1 MPTTDANDAFSGQQ
15 NNPNMSYEEYLRHI
29 SDQLERLIR
38 STRNQSQSAAAD
50 DNRGK
55 SFRDL
60 YDDYVGRGY
69 TGRYSSTRRS
79 SFRRSR
85 GLDTDSFFDSFEE
98 TMIESVLGHDYKDRI
113 NSAINEFADQFGLD
127 LEHIEEQLG
136 RELGKQVSE
145 SLKSSRIGRIIY
157 SEVDKT
163 KSNLLSYLSELFRS
177 GVAEYDSKHGSH
189 YADTYDEFVKRQAA
203 RSAAD
208 AASGGTGRTARN
220 AAEGF
225 TRAASE
231 QAARD
236 AFRRATSSAASE
248 AASNA
253 ASSAAGETAANVGA
267 NAAAGA
273 AGAGASAAGSAGTSM
288 MISTAAKSASSG
300 LLSLGSASSTAGGG
314 LAAMGGTASG
324 AGAALSGLMKIA
336 PKVALAIIAIK
347 LVTKALKYAL
357 GPAIE
362 GTKKL
367 FHELK
372 NAGMRYIDSREKQVE
387 FEKKRMADD
396 LESIVR
402 KPFEILESAAA
413 NVYEVWDNYLRK
425 INATQGYN
433 KEDLQSLMG
442 AFAQRLRDE
451 GLSEVISTTDI
462 ISSLSTVLDSGLS
475 GKAAEEFAYV
485 AAKLNAAVPTQDFFG
500 YAGTYASIAAN
511 AVKDGMSQSQALE
524 YANTQLYSFA
534 NSVLYASRNLAGGFT
549 TGLKNAQSLF
559 EQSVQ
564 ISQAGHTN
572 NAANIGSVLTAVS
585 AVVGAIAP
593 DLASSM
599 TDVIYKAATG
609 GNASELV
616 ALRSL
621 AHINASNTEFLRK
634 ISQDPQSVFAELF
647 KNLANMQHMADGAWM
662 EVAEG
667 LSSVFGVSMDAFARV
682 DFGYLA
688 DVIANMNA
696 NSTALQDNFDLLA
709 EGQTTT
715 NEEQLKIAQ
724 INKYMIEEGLSYV
737 LDNQAARA
745 IQQHMWEE
753 QIAQEIMEAEYGV
766 KIHGAALDFL
776 QGLRKTVDRI
786 LNFLN
791 PLGFLVKLFKGTADS
806 IKEYHAQE
814 ADLRR
819 LLEVGKVG
827 QGNATAMY
835 QLTTRGKQLHITD
848 ALVNLMGGS
857 SAYARI
863 SASNAASRNWLT
875 GASAFGAPVPGLGP
889 FASTAFAG
897 MLAYDIAS
905 NLAAGESGSER
916 YAGKIG
922 SQYQWGMMSKSR
934 AAAVSSGSSAASLT
948 PMLTAQDIQSA
959 KEEANT
965 KLLAEKMG
973 KLMEEEYVKGF
984 AKDSSKTYEDW
995 IETASKFGISD
1006 LSAGLESIGKNEED
1020 LKGIF
1025 EGYRT
1030 EAGSSESRRRE
1041 EKEESLWDATF
1052 IYQPAVEALLGTN
1065 NELTTTTNSL
1075 LTTTN
1080 ELLTA
1085 NNMTL
1090 SFVLKKETEFY
1101 DDWVNYFVSH
1111 TAYNQ
1116 SYDYT
1121 QVAKVQKAEK
1131 HQSDSAIY
1139 ALAEALSKNT
1149 VDLKD
1154 PAVQTNALLSQIL
1167 LVVNA
1172 LLQRNNQTGA
1182 TTLLGT
1188 LAGLALGG
1196 ETPTI

>member
-1 MPTTDANDAFSGQQ
+1 
-15 NNPNMSYEEYLRHI
+15 
-29 SDQLERLIR
+29 
-38 STRNQSQSAAAD
+38 
-50 DNRGK
+50 
-55 SFRDL
+55 
-60 YDDYVGRGY
+60 
-69 TGRYSSTRRS
+69 
-79 SFRRSR
+79 
-85 GLDTDSFFDSFEE
+85 
-98 TMIESVLGHDYKDRI
+98 
-113 NSAINEFADQFGLD
+113 
-127 LEHIEEQLG
+127 
-136 RELGKQVSE
+136 
-145 SLKSSRIGRIIY
+145 
-157 SEVDKT
+157 
-163 KSNLLSYLSELFRS
+163 
-177 GVAEYDSKHGSH
+177 
-189 YADTYDEFVKRQAA
+189 
-203 RSAAD
+203 
-208 AASGGTGRTARN
+208 
-220 AAEGF
+220 
-225 TRAASE
+225 
-231 QAARD
+231 
-236 AFRRATSSAASE
+236 
-248 AASNA
+248 
-253 ASSAAGETAANVGA
+253 
-267 NAAAGA
+267 
-273 AGAGASAAGSAGTSM
+273 
-288 MISTAAKSASSG
+288 
-300 LLSLGSASSTAGGG
+300 
-314 LAAMGGTASG
+314 
-324 AGAALSGLMKIA
+324 
-336 PKVALAIIAIK
+336 
-347 LVTKALKYAL
+347 
-357 GPAIE
+357 
-362 GTKKL
+362 
-367 FHELK
+367 
-372 NAGMRYIDSREKQVE
+372 
-387 FEKKRMADD
+387 
-396 LESIVR
+396 
-402 KPFEILESAAA
+402 
-413 NVYEVWDNYLRK
+413 
-425 INATQGYN
+425 
-433 KEDLQSLMG
+433 
-442 AFAQRLRDE
+442 
-451 GLSEVISTTDI
+451 
-462 ISSLSTVLDSGLS
+462 
-475 GKAAEEFAYV
+475 
-485 AAKLNAAVPTQDFFG
+485 
-500 YAGTYASIAAN
+500 
-511 AVKDGMSQSQALE
+511 
-524 YANTQLYSFA
+524 
-534 NSVLYASRNLAGGFT
+534 
-549 TGLKNAQSLF
+549 
-559 EQSVQ
+559 
-564 ISQAGHTN
+564 
-572 NAANIGSVLTAVS
+572 
-585 AVVGAIAP
+585 
-593 DLASSM
+593 
-599 TDVIYKAATG
+599 
-609 GNASELV
+609 
-616 ALRSL
+616 
-621 AHINASNTEFLRK
+621 
-634 ISQDPQSVFAELF
+634 
-647 KNLANMQHMADGAWM
+647 MADGAWM

-922 SQYQWGMMSKSR
+922 SQYQWGMMSKPR